1 MQKSVQELFTTAL
14 ISEGTSEG
22 RELKVRCTATRL
34 LSQKIIHVSKFRMA
48 TPDEKRRNGE
58 QRNGDVSYE
67 TNRFIMAQINK

>member
-1 MQKSVQELFTTAL
+1 MQKSVQELFTIAL
-14 ISEGTSEG
+14 ISEG
-22 RELKVRCTATRL
+22 RELKVRCTATHL

-67 TNRFIMAQINK
+67 TNRFMAQINK